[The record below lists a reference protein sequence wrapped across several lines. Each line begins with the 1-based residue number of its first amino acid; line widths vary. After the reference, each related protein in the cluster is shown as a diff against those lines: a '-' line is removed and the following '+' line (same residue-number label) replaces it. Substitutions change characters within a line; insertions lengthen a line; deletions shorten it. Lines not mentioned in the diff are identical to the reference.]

1 MRYLLLFAVI
11 YLVFKSLGRMLASM
25 KITDVKENPLED
37 QKIETQNRIHVSEDD
52 IEDADFK
59 ELD

>member
-11 YLVFKSLGRMLASM
+11 YLVIKSLGKMLASM
-25 KITDVKENPLED
+25 KITDVKEKPLED
-37 QKIETQNRIHVSEDD
+37 QKIETQNRIRVSEDD

>member
-11 YLVFKSLGRMLASM
+11 YLVFKSLSKMLASM
-25 KITDVKENPLED
+25 KISDVEEKPLD
-37 QKIETQNRIHVSEDD
+37 KQKIDTQNRIHVNEDD

-59 ELD
+59 EVD